1 MSAPPPAPAYTA
13 PLPSV
18 KRMSRSG
25 SSSRYAASNNEAQ
38 LVSPSSEYPIKRQ
51 RITHSPLNTHD
62 DEQPTSIQPQSAFT
76 MQPFTHTSVSM
87 SDEIGMV
94 QVSGG
99 SSIMALQ
106 WKGGK
111 LGCAYYT
118 QEYRELHVMDDV
130 IERSPADFA
139 TQLIQEINPRIILL
153 EYNADDILSLVQSI
167 DGEIQVEKLQGKD
180 FGYEHGRYSLISW
193 FAQINDD
200 NEAASDNA
208 THHHVYCED
217 PYDGRKRKTNL
228 QLQCM
233 INLDS
238 IVSIGCAGALL
249 TYIDKLED
257 YTNRPIGNEMAP
269 QDLALRPVSLRS
281 FSSNQ
286 YMHVSNIARR
296 VLGIFEK
303 DVHPNTH
310 QKRNKESLSLFGL
323 LNHTVTPIGQHLL
336 QSWIQRPT
344 LDLNVLEYRHTAISH
359 FSTNDTVALVKELRG
374 HLKHIKNIPRMMSMI
389 RENRATVHDWQQ
401 LLQFAYYS
409 MRIQTSLASMDLT
422 KELQVTQK
430 IKSAMG
436 TEKLRRVGSAIN
448 DMIDFE
454 QSRHE
459 GRVVVKEN
467 VDEHLDKLRETY
479 DNLEPVLLQVAQEIS
494 QRMPPELATTCNV
507 VYFPQLGYFVAVTRE
522 YEQMF
527 EYNLG
532 LPPDFRL
539 QFTTDANAYFKNDRT
554 NELDESLGDNH
565 GMIIDR
571 EIELVQYL
579 TEELSTYFSD
589 LLAMADA
596 CAELDCLLSLA
607 HAARIHE
614 YVRPEMTEENKIEI
628 HQGRH
633 PIQEMCVDVF
643 IANDAY
649 LVGGLGKASSD
660 VSTTHIENS
669 TTTQQHHENETASI
683 ALLTGANYSG
693 KSVYLRQV
701 ALIVYMAHVGSFVP
715 ASSAVIGLTDK
726 IFTCVQTIET
736 VSKLVSAFAL
746 DLQNLSQA
754 ARDATGRSLVIID
767 EFGNGTDAA
776 DGAGLL
782 CATLEHFL
790 SKGEQCPKVL
800 AITHF
805 HELLAHNIISPTE
818 HRIKLLTME
827 ILSQSC
833 TIQSSSSQSKQQADE
848 VVFLYRVVPGSRAC
862 NSYGAWC
869 ASIAGIPTPIV
880 QRALELSHL
889 IDNNKQI
896 RPIYSKERQAKLD
909 AIEDI
914 ALKLLESQVTNDTLE
929 TIRQWVKDL
938 DQVL

>member
-1 MSAPPPAPAYTA
+1 MSSPPPSAYTA

-18 KRMSRSG
+18 KCMSRSG
-25 SSSRYAASNNEAQ
+25 SSRYAASNNEAQ
-38 LVSPSSEYPIKRQ
+38 LVSPLSEYPIKRQ
-51 RITHSPLNTHD
+51 RINTTNSTPLSMHD
-62 DEQPTSIQPQSAFT
+62 QQTSIQPQPT
-76 MQPFTHTSVSM
+76 ILQPPFTHSSVSV
-87 SDEIGMV
+87 SDIGVM
-94 QVSGG
+94 QVSGW

-106 WKGGK
+106 WKSGK
-111 LGCAYYT
+111 LGCSYYT
-118 QEYRELHVMDDV
+118 HEYRELHVMDDV

-139 TQLIQEINPRIILL
+139 TQLIQEIDPAIILL
-153 EYNADDILSLVQSI
+153 EHNADDILSLVQSI
-167 DGEIQVEKLQGKD
+167 DSEIQVEKLQSKD
-180 FGYEHGRYSLISW
+180 FGYDHGRYSLISW
-193 FAQINDD
+193 FAQNND
-200 NEAASDNA
+200 NEHLDTNNV
-208 THHHVYCED
+208 THHVYCQD

-238 IVSIGCAGALL
+238 VVSIGCAGALL
-249 TYIDKLED
+249 SYIDKLED
-257 YTNRPIGNEMAP
+257 YINRPIGNTMAP

-281 FSSNQ
+281 FS
-286 YMHVSNIARR
+286 R

-344 LDLNVLEYRHTAISH
+344 LNLDVLDQRHTAISY
-359 FSTNDTVALVKELRG
+359 FSTNDTMALIKELRN
-374 HLKHIKNIPRMMSMI
+374 HLKHIKNIPRVISVI
-389 RENRATVHDWQQ
+389 RENRAGVNDWQQ

-409 MRIQTSLASMDLT
+409 MRIQSSLAGIPPTD
-422 KELQVTQK
+422 ELQVIQK
-430 IKSAMG
+430 IKSTMG
-436 TEKLRRVGSAIN
+436 ADKLRRVGSAIN

-454 QSRHE
+454 QSRYE

-467 VDEHLDKLRETY
+467 VDEHLDKLREIY
-479 DNLEPVLLQVAQEIS
+479 NNLEPILLQVAQEVS
-494 QRMPPELATTCNV
+494 QRMPPELAATCNV
-507 VYFPQLGYFVAVTRE
+507 VYFPQLGYFVAVSRE
-522 YEQMF
+522 HEQMF
-527 EYNLG
+527 EYNMG

-565 GMIIDR
+565 GMIVDR
-571 EIELVQYL
+571 EIELVQHL
-579 TEELSTYFSD
+579 TEELSTYFND
-589 LLAMADA
+589 LLIMADA
-596 CAELDCLLSLA
+596 CAELDCLLSLS
-607 HAARIHE
+607 HAARIHV

-628 HQGRH
+628 RQGRH

-643 IANDAY
+643 IANDVH
-649 LVGGLGKASSD
+649 LVGGLGKAGSE
-660 VSTTHIENS
+660 VTTTHIENS
-669 TTTQQHHENETASI
+669 TQHNEDEAASI

-767 EFGNGTDAA
+767 EFGNASITYHGTDAT

-790 SKGEQCPKVL
+790 SKGVQCPKVL

-805 HELLAHNIISPTE
+805 HG
-818 HRIKLLTME
+818 K
-827 ILSQSC
+827 
-833 TIQSSSSQSKQQADE
+833 
-848 VVFLYRVVPGSRAC
+848 
-862 NSYGAWC
+862 
-869 ASIAGIPTPIV
+869 
-880 QRALELSHL
+880 
-889 IDNNKQI
+889 
-896 RPIYSKERQAKLD
+896 
-909 AIEDI
+909 
-914 ALKLLESQVTNDTLE
+914 
-929 TIRQWVKDL
+929 
-938 DQVL
+938 